1 MKNLLLICTLLFAGT
16 SFASDSISTSAWLE
30 SDYLYRGVSLSGD
43 ELAAGLEIK
52 ASDFVLPGFF
62 LSTDVAAWDL
72 DGDNTDSRIDAGFG
86 FGGSLFDSK
95 LGYSLS
101 VHRVLLSTDV
111 DPYSEVRAGLF
122 SDVSDRVRLFGELS
136 QLVSGSES
144 KDTYLEVGGRV
155 LLADRLWA
163 SVSGAFLRDDGL
175 SKTDFNHAEATVGF
189 DVFRG
194 LTATGTYSYGGD
206 RLENHH
212 SIGLRYRF

>member
-16 SFASDSISTSAWLE
+16 TFASDNVSTSAWLE
-30 SDYLYRGVSLSGD
+30 SDYLYRGASLSGD

-52 ASDFVLPGFF
+52 AADFVLPGLF

-72 DGDNTDSRIDAGFG
+72 DGDNTDTRIDAGFG
-86 FGGSLFDSK
+86 FGGDLFDGN

-122 SDVSDRVRLFGELS
+122 SDLSDRFTVFGEISQVVSD
-136 QLVSGSES
+136 SES
-144 KDTYLEVGGRV
+144 KDTYLEVGGRAD
-155 LLADRLWA
+155 LADRLWV
-163 SVSGAFLRDDGL
+163 SVSGAFLRDDRL
-175 SKTDFNHAEATVGF
+175 DETDFNHAEATVGF
-189 DVFRG
+189 DIFRG
-194 LTATGTYSYGGD
+194 LTLAGTYSHGGD